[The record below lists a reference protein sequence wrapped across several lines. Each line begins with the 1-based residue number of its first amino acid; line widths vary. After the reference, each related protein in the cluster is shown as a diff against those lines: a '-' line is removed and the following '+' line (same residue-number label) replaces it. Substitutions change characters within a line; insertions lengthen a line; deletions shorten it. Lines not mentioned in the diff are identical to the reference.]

1 MAVELHHDEPND
13 VHVRA
18 LYRFDDGTRFA
29 FAHRDQLIRCADG
42 SPWACSSGDRLLSA
56 RSGECLA
63 IRIGSVY
70 YDPESREPM
79 YYELPTDRATG
90 P

>member
-1 MAVELHHDEPND
+1 MAVELQRDE
-13 VHVRA
+13 VQGRA

-29 FAHRDQLIRCADG
+29 FSRRDQLIRYADG
-42 SPWACSSGDRLLSA
+42 NPWAWVSGDRLLSA

-63 IRIGSVY
+63 IRVGSVY
-70 YDPESREPM
+70 YEPQSREPL
-79 YYELPTDRATG
+79 YYELPTDSAAT